1 MNIVHDSYLNNLA
14 LSLQCFSEHKKE
26 KLSRNIDNT
35 KYLYPFS
42 IVKSFRL
49 CFNLYFDFLNIL
61 SSLLLPNNSLM
72 MHWYSLMIQMCIQNP
87 VEHLWCSFL
96 ANMAKAVTLF
106 AKKLHYICSTGF
118 SMCLWIQTG
127 IQILMH
133 SLKLT
138 FTEIFVL
145 AKLSLAM
152 LMFLVSLCFM
162 FSFYTFFLVRSHF
175 VRTVRLR
182 VLKNYEQVKN
192 GVRIKTPSEGSGLWL
207 GLGQSQDQI
216 QGPGRFF
223 RGRFFPRTVK
233 NNIRLDASNQKKN
246 ILMTI

>member
-1 MNIVHDSYLNNLA
+1 
-14 LSLQCFSEHKKE
+14 
-26 KLSRNIDNT
+26 
-35 KYLYPFS
+35 
-42 IVKSFRL
+42 
-49 CFNLYFDFLNIL
+49 
-61 SSLLLPNNSLM
+61 
-72 MHWYSLMIQMCIQNP
+72 
-87 VEHLWCSFL
+87 
-96 ANMAKAVTLF
+96 
-106 AKKLHYICSTGF
+106 
-118 SMCLWIQTG
+118 MCLWIQTG

-207 GLGQSQDQI
+207 GLG
-216 QGPGRFF
+216 
-223 RGRFFPRTVK
+223 
-233 NNIRLDASNQKKN
+233 
-246 ILMTI
+246 